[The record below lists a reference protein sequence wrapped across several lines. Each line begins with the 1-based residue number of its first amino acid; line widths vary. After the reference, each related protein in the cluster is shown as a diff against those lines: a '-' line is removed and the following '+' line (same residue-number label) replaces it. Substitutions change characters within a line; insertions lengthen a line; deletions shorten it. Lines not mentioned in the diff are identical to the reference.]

1 MENFKYLAK
10 MYRDMI
16 ENCKKNNNEDFTEG
30 LDERVRV
37 YETLEGLKEG
47 DQFII
52 FDSGIYNNVLL
63 GYMNIVLSE
72 IGHPELKDD
81 ARDALRYIIDT
92 VSSEQA
98 EKY

>member
-37 YETLEGLKEG
+37 YETLEGVKEG
-47 DQFII
+47 
-52 FDSGIYNNVLL
+52 
-63 GYMNIVLSE
+63 E
-72 IGHPELKDD
+72 E
-81 ARDALRYIIDT
+81 
-92 VSSEQA
+92 
-98 EKY
+98 